1 MAVATA
7 LAQRRCPPLTSAPVS
22 AVIFDDE
29 LTPGQLRNLEKV
41 TAPRCGTGGRCPGR
55 SLTPCSG
62 GAATGALP
70 RG

>member
-1 MAVATA
+1 
-7 LAQRRCPPLTSAPVS
+7 LTSAPVS

-62 GAATGALP
+62 GTATGALP